1 MIEEWTPEQHEDCWT
16 HARFNC
22 TRCRHF
28 DCPHNA
34 NRNPCKGYPERH
46 RACHGNYYGS
56 GKPCE
61 AYTRARK
68 RLDEINAEECA
79 DAAIRSVTCL
89 PRDVWKEKGKKV
101 WIEKKRME
109 GKIK

>member
-1 MIEEWTPEQHEDCWT
+1 MADLNEWALEIDKQ
-16 HARFNC
+16 
-22 TRCRHF
+22 RH
-28 DCPHNA
+28 
-34 NRNPCKGYPERH
+34 PCKYCEERH
-46 RACHGNYYGS
+46 RACQDNYHGS
-56 GKPCE
+56 GEPCPRRAKACARNE
-61 AYTRARK
+61 AIKASER
-68 RLDEINAEECA
+68 N